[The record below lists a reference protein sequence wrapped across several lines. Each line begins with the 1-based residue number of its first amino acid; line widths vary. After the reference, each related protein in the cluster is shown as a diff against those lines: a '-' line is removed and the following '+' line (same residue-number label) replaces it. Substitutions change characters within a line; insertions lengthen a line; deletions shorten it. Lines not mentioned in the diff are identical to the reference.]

1 MVQAVGTVGRT
12 LAGRNFWRHLACGD
26 NAMQCMVL
34 TTYRCILWT
43 EITCYLALGNSTSRN
58 RILTQD
64 LQLKFEIWYSCFHN
78 LQYLCENNMQIC

>member
-1 MVQAVGTVGRT
+1 MVQSALWQVETFGDT
-12 LAGRNFWRHLACGD
+12 LHAAMT
-26 NAMQCMVL
+26 MQCNVWYLLL
-34 TTYRCILWT
+34 TDAYCGRKS